1 MIFRATKRA
10 ISDRHYTG
18 GNMSIDMKDLPAA
31 VQRQILK
38 QMRDADA
45 KRAEKGAR
53 ERTAT
58 VASALAVTGEK
69 ENKLH
74 AKRTA
79 DGHASIREADR
90 AAELKIMQKAGQIR
104 NLREQV
110 TYVLVPAIYAK
121 PDGTL
126 VKNYDPSKNK
136 RDLEKA
142 EGCKL
147 ELLERNTV
155 YQADFVYEQ
164 DGQTI
169 VEDAKG
175 MRKTDAA
182 VYRIFAN
189 KRKLMLHIYGIRV
202 REV

>member
-1 MIFRATKRA
+1 
-10 ISDRHYTG
+10 
-18 GNMSIDMKDLPAA
+18 MSIDMKDLPAA

-74 AKRTA
+74 AQRTA

-90 AAELKIMQKAGQIR
+90 AAELKIMQKAGQIH

-110 TYVLVPAIYAK
+110 PYVLLPAVYQK
-121 PDGTL
+121 
-126 VKNYDPSKNK
+126 KNGEYV
-136 RDLEKA
+136 RVW
-142 EGCKL
+142 
-147 ELLERNTV
+147 ERNKKKKDVERECGEQLTLIERNVV
-155 YQADFVYEQ
+155 YWADYVYEK

-175 MRKTDAA
+175 MRKTNAA

-189 KRKLMLHIYGIRV
+189 KRKLMLHIYGIIV
-202 REV
+202 KEV

>member
-31 VQRQILK
+31 VQRKILK

-58 VASALAVTGEK
+58 AASALAVTGGK

-110 TYVLVPAIYAK
+110 PYVLLPAVYQK
-121 PDGTL
+121 KNGEYVRVWDRNKKKKDVEKEYGEKLTL
-126 VKNYDPSKNK
+126 I
-136 RDLEKA
+136 
-142 EGCKL
+142 
-147 ELLERNTV
+147 ERNVV
-155 YQADFVYEQ
+155 YVADFVYEK

-175 MRKTDAA
+175 FKDPSSATYAKF
-182 VYRIFAN
+182 VL
-189 KRKLMLHIYGIRV
+189 KRKMMMNRGIRV
-202 REV
+202 VEV

>member
-1 MIFRATKRA
+1 
-10 ISDRHYTG
+10 
-18 GNMSIDMKDLPAA
+18 MSIDMKDLPAA

-45 KRAEKGAR
+45 RKAEKGAR

-110 TYVLVPAIYAK
+110 PYVLIPA
-121 PDGTL
+121 
-126 VKNYDPSKNK
+126 
-136 RDLEKA
+136 
-142 EGCKL
+142 
-147 ELLERNTV
+147 V
-155 YQADFVYEQ
+155 YQKENGNYISVWDRNMTKKDVEKDAGEKLTLIERRMEYVSDFVYEK
-164 DGQTI
+164 DGETV

-175 MRKTDAA
+175 YKNPSSATYAKF
-182 VYRIFAN
+182 VI
-189 KRKLMLHIYGIRV
+189 KRKLMLYVYGIRV
-202 REV
+202 VEV

>member
-1 MIFRATKRA
+1 
-10 ISDRHYTG
+10 
-18 GNMSIDMKDLPAA
+18 MSIDMKDLPAA

-79 DGHASIREADR
+79 DGHASIKEANR
-90 AAELKIMQKAGQIR
+90 AAELRTMQRAGQIY

-110 TYVLVPAIYAK
+110 PYVLLPAVYQK
-121 PDGTL
+121 ENGEYVRVWDRNKKKKDVEKECGEKLTL
-126 VKNYDPSKNK
+126 I
-136 RDLEKA
+136 
-142 EGCKL
+142 
-147 ELLERNTV
+147 ERNVV
-155 YQADFVYEQ
+155 YVADFVYEK

-175 MRKTDAA
+175 FKDPSSATYAKF
-182 VYRIFAN
+182 VL
-189 KRKLMLHIYGIRV
+189 KRKMMMNRGIRV
-202 REV
+202 VEV